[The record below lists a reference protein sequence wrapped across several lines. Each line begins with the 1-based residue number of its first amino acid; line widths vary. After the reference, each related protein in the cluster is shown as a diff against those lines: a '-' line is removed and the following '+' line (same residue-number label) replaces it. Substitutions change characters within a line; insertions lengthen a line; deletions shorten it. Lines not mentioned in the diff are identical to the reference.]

1 MRSANTEEIAFYT
14 REQVAES
21 LGISV
26 DYLRLLVGELRKA
39 LNPEEFDFQ
48 PNDGMISSDAANKI
62 RQYRI
67 LATQTTRKRTLEKI
81 KIEGL

>member
-1 MRSANTEEIAFYT
+1 MGSANTGEIAFYT

-26 DYLRLLVGELRKA
+26 DYLRFLAAELRSV
-39 LNPEEFDFQ
+39 LNPEEFDYR
-48 PNDGMISSDAANKI
+48 PYDGMISADAANKI
-62 RQYRI
+62 RQYRM
-67 LATQTTRKRTLEKI
+67 LATQTTRKSTLKKI